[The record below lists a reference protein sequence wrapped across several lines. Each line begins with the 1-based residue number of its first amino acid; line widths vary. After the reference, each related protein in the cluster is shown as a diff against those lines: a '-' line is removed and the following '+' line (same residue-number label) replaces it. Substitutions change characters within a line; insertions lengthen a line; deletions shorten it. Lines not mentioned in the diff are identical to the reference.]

1 MLKKITPRPIQRK
14 AAKAVVENAKLAK
27 PQPLKTVLL
36 NVGYGASLQDQPG
49 RVLQS
54 RGFKLALEEMGLTDK
69 LITTS
74 LVSDI
79 EEKPKNRLGE
89 LKLGAEILGMVK
101 RDDVKIPSQNNTYN
115 FILNPKYQEEVKAME
130 DKIKNQLKNVQN
142 VQDVQEITQEN

>member
-1 MLKKITPRPIQRK
+1 
-14 AAKAVVENAKLAK
+14 
-27 PQPLKTVLL
+27 VLS

-130 DKIKNQLKNVQN
+130 DKIKNQLKNVQ
-142 VQDVQEITQEN
+142 DVQEITQEN